1 MAPTPITLTFGFA
14 SGMER
19 ASLGILRVLEFLF
32 HCLFVVEY
40 IF

>member
-1 MAPTPITLTFGFA
+1 MAPTPITLTLGLA

-19 ASLGILRVLEFLF
+19 ASLGTLRVLEFLF
-32 HCLFVVEY
+32 HCLMFVEY